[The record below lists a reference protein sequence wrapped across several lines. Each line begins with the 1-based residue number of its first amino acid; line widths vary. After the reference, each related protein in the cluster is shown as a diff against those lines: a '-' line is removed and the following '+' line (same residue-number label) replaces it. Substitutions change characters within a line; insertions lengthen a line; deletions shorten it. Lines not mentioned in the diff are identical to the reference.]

1 MGLGTPSATAAPG
14 VAAFVFPSLAGLYAG
29 IERAYRLGVSLPNE
43 PLEQFRKAV
52 AKLPPATEVE
62 RLVVQR
68 IGQDIFRTALM
79 QYWHGRC
86 PLTGISDAALLRAS
100 HIVAWSDCE
109 SDAQRLDV
117 HNGLLLSSL
126 WDAAFDVGLVSFTD
140 EGEVLFSP
148 HLSSNALGLLNTGRQ
163 HRLSGLNS

>member
-29 IERAYRLGVSLPNE
+29 IERAYRLGVSLPDE

-86 PLTGISDAALLRAS
+86 PLTGISDAASAACVSYRRLVRLRNRTPSAS
-100 HIVAWSDCE
+100 TCTMVFCCLRSGTRC
-109 SDAQRLDV
+109 
-117 HNGLLLSSL
+117 
-126 WDAAFDVGLVSFTD
+126 FDVGLVSFTD

-148 HLSSNALGLLNTGRQ
+148 HLSSNALGLRTPADSIG
-163 HRLSGLNS
+163 